1 MQHEEPPSHQA
12 HSFQTASY
20 VQRSSAVVDDKNG
33 LQSSSPKSTRH
44 QAHSETDGVSISA
57 LLSPRSG
64 LSKSAHAVAPLR
76 SSAPA
81 SFASTASHIQ
91 PERSTAALSP
101 TRVPVSPARARVRI
115 LIPTAPL
122 SPEPAAVIRSPP
134 ASNVSTPSDLQSPS
148 LLQNVNILRDLRG
161 SPVKGGAFH
170 QHNSSFGEA
179 ASLAAMDDYSA
190 RSSIDDKLH
199 ARLSTDTWMR
209 LSAARSSVASLEL
222 GNHDQNLGN
231 SSTSLTH
238 ARSEI
243 HHSSDSSSEEDV
255 HECISNAGK

>member
-1 MQHEEPPSHQA
+1 
-12 HSFQTASY
+12 
-20 VQRSSAVVDDKNG
+20 
-33 LQSSSPKSTRH
+33 
-44 QAHSETDGVSISA
+44 
-57 LLSPRSG
+57 
-64 LSKSAHAVAPLR
+64 
-76 SSAPA
+76 
-81 SFASTASHIQ
+81 
-91 PERSTAALSP
+91 
-101 TRVPVSPARARVRI
+101 
-115 LIPTAPL
+115 
-122 SPEPAAVIRSPP
+122 
-134 ASNVSTPSDLQSPS
+134 
-148 LLQNVNILRDLRG
+148 LQNVNILRDLRG

-190 RSSIDDKLH
+190 RGSIDDTLH

-238 ARSEI
+238 PRSEI
-243 HHSSDSSSEEDV
+243 QHSSDSSSEEDV

>member
-1 MQHEEPPSHQA
+1 
-12 HSFQTASY
+12 
-20 VQRSSAVVDDKNG
+20 
-33 LQSSSPKSTRH
+33 
-44 QAHSETDGVSISA
+44 
-57 LLSPRSG
+57 
-64 LSKSAHAVAPLR
+64 
-76 SSAPA
+76 
-81 SFASTASHIQ
+81 
-91 PERSTAALSP
+91 
-101 TRVPVSPARARVRI
+101 VRI

-190 RSSIDDKLH
+190 RGSIDDKLH

-231 SSTSLTH
+231 SSTSLSH
-238 ARSEI
+238 PRSEI